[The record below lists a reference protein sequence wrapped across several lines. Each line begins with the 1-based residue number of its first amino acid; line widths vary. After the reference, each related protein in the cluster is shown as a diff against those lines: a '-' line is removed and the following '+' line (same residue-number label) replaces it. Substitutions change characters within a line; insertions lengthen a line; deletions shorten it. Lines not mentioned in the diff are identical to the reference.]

1 MFLAEVNEKI
11 QYISS
16 IDDIIIDFFN
26 KNLGIFGNILLGL
39 ICIILACILSGI
51 IGFERESRGHAA
63 GFRTHILVSAGSAL
77 IMYLSIYGFSYEL
90 FPNHDPARLAAQVVT
105 GIGFLGAGAIMKTG
119 LDIKGLTT
127 ATTLWIVMAIGLAC
141 GSGKFIIAILS
152 TIIVLIVLKSLRK
165 FEKRAQAKNPQ
176 ISMICDNTF
185 TIKILKDAALKYNVT
200 IKTISTTICTYNGV
214 DAVSVHV
221 ILINAKREVVNL
233 FGEELRLN
241 AKPYEIKY

>member
-1 MFLAEVNEKI
+1 MFLEDKI
-11 QYISS
+11 QYITS

-26 KNLGIFGNILLGL
+26 NNLGAFGNIVLGL

-63 GFRTHILVSAGSAL
+63 GFRTHILVSVGSAL
-77 IMYLSIYGFSYEL
+77 IMYLSIYGFSYDL

-119 LDIKGLTT
+119 VDIKGLTT

-141 GSGKFIIAILS
+141 GSGKFVIAILS
-152 TIIVLIVLKSLRK
+152 TIIVFVVLKFLRK
-165 FEKRAQAKNPQ
+165 FEKMAQAKNPQ
-176 ISMICDNTF
+176 LSMICDHTF
-185 TIKILKDAALKYNVT
+185 TIKSLKDAAAKYNIT
-200 IKTISTTICTYNGV
+200 IKSISTTICTYNGL
-214 DAVSVHV
+214 DAISVHIV
-221 ILINAKREVVNL
+221 LLNAKKDVVTL

-241 AKPYEIKY
+241 VKPYEIKY

>member
-1 MFLAEVNEKI
+1 MFLADEI
-11 QYISS
+11 QYVSS
-16 IDDIIIDFFN
+16 IDDIIIKFFN
-26 KNLGIFGNILLGL
+26 NNLGVFGNILLGL

-77 IMYLSIYGFSYEL
+77 IMYLSIYGFSS
-90 FPNHDPARLAAQVVT
+90 NHDPARLAAQVVT

-141 GSGKFIIAILS
+141 GSGKFIIAILA
-152 TIIVLIVLKSLRK
+152 TIIVLVVLKSLRK

-176 ISMICDNTF
+176 ISMICDNNF
-185 TIKILKDAALKYNVT
+185 TVKILKDAAIKYNVT

-221 ILINAKREVVNL
+221 VLINTKRDVVNL